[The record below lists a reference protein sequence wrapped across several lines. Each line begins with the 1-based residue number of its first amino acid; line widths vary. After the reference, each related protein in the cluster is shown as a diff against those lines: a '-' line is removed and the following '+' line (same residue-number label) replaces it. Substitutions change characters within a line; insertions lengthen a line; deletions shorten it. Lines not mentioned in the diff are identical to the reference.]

1 VAGARRKPNRK
12 SAKHKRKLPE
22 SAYSL
27 IIPKHE
33 VGQKRK
39 PGTSRLAAQKAR
51 KLISQQTAGS
61 STPGWQ
67 PEVVIEELDISTI
80 NRLKT
85 RKRPASSTP
94 ERGVN
99 PSRHNKIPTSKGT
112 HHTEEGATQPPPPHG
127 EGTHMVRING
137 AGPHS
142 GEG

>member
-1 VAGARRKPNRK
+1 M
-12 SAKHKRKLPE
+12 
-22 SAYSL
+22 
-27 IIPKHE
+27 IPKQV

-39 PGTSRLAAQKAR
+39 PGTGRLAAQKAR

-67 PEVVIEELDISTI
+67 PEVVIEGLDISII

-85 RKRPASSTP
+85 RKRPTSTTP
-94 ERGVN
+94 ERGVDLK
-99 PSRHNKIPTSKGT
+99 RHNKT
-112 HHTEEGATQPPPPHG
+112 HASETTRHPEEGATQPPPPLG
-127 EGTHMVRING
+127 EGTHLVRING